1 MSGENMNGIIN
12 VLKPPGMTSHDII
25 YFVRKKLKMKKVGHT
40 GTLDPEA
47 AGVLPVCL
55 GKATKAVQYITDKK
69 KKYRATIKF
78 GVQTETY
85 DKYGAVVASEDVEG
99 IDINKLEEVLHD
111 FRGVITQM
119 PPIYSAIK
127 LAGKKLYQYALE
139 GEEVEIQAREVEIF
153 SIEIVDYND
162 KDEVVLDIECS
173 KGTYI
178 RSICFDI
185 GQKMGCGAAMWQL
198 VRLESTPFIIE
209 NSYTLEEI
217 DKAAAA
223 GTIDNMLI
231 SADIIFK
238 ELSFIE
244 VKTTARSAA
253 INGSHIYGKGV
264 LGDVELYEA
273 NTELR
278 IYCDGDFLGIGTIK
292 YSNEEERKY
301 IKIDK
306 MFI

>member
-1 MSGENMNGIIN
+1 MMNGIIN

-25 YFVRKKLKMKKVGHT
+25 YFVRKRLKMKKVGHT

-69 KKYRATIKF
+69 KKYRTTIKF
-78 GVQTETY
+78 GIQTETY
-85 DKYGAVVASEDVEG
+85 DKYGVVVEAQEVER
-99 IDINKLEEVLHD
+99 IDINKLEEVLQD
-111 FRGVITQM
+111 FRGVIKQM

-139 GEEVEIQAREVEIF
+139 GEEVEIQEREVEIF
-153 SIEIVDYND
+153 SLEIIDYNG
-162 KDEVVLDIECS
+162 KDEVVLDIACS

-185 GQKMGCGAAMWQL
+185 GKKMGYGAAMWQL
-198 VRLESTPFIIE
+198 VRLESTPFTIE

-217 DKAAAA
+217 DKAAAE
-223 GTIDNMLI
+223 GTIDNMLV

-238 ELSFIE
+238 ELPSIE
-244 VKTTARSAA
+244 IKKTARSAA
-253 INGSHIYGKGV
+253 MNGCYIYGIGV
-264 LGDVELYEA
+264 LGEIESYQA
-273 NTELR
+273 KTELR
-278 IYCDGDFLGIGTIK
+278 IYCEGEFLGIGTIR
-292 YSNEEERKY
+292 YSSEEDRKY

>member
-1 MSGENMNGIIN
+1 MNGIIN

-25 YFVRKKLKMKKVGHT
+25 YFVRKRLKIKKVGHT

-47 AGVLPVCL
+47 AGVLPVCV
-55 GKATKAVQYITDKK
+55 GKATKAVQYITDKR

-78 GVQTETY
+78 GIQTETY
-85 DKYGAVVASEDVEG
+85 DKYGTIIESVEVNS
-99 IDINKLEEVLHD
+99 IDINKLQTALQD
-111 FRGVITQM
+111 FKGVIKQV

-139 GEEVEIQAREVEIF
+139 GEEVEIQEREVEIY
-153 SIEIVDYND
+153 SIEIVDNND

-178 RSICFDI
+178 RSICYDL
-185 GQKMGCGAAMWQL
+185 GKKMGCGAAMWQL
-198 VRLESTPFIIE
+198 IRLESTPFLIE

-217 DKAAAA
+217 DKASEE

-238 ELSFIE
+238 ELSIIE
-244 VKTTARSAA
+244 IKTTARSAA
-253 INGSHIYGKGV
+253 INGSPIYGKGTIQ
-264 LGDVELYEA
+264 DIEQFDADIE
-273 NTELR
+273 TR
-278 IYCDGDFLGIGTIK
+278 IYCGGEFLGIGTIK
-292 YSNEEERKY
+292 YSSEENRKY

>member
-1 MSGENMNGIIN
+1 MNGIIN

-47 AGVLPVCL
+47 AGVLPVCV

-69 KKYRATIKF
+69 KKYRTTIKF
-78 GVQTETY
+78 GIQTETY
-85 DKYGAVVASEDVEG
+85 DKYGAIVESVDVES
-99 IDINKLEEVLHD
+99 IDMNKLQEVLQD
-111 FRGVITQM
+111 FRGVIKQL

-139 GEEVEIQAREVEIF
+139 GEAVEIQEREVEVY
-153 SIEIVDYND
+153 SIEVVDYNK

-185 GQKMGCGAAMWQL
+185 GKKMGCGAAMWQL
-198 VRLESTPFIIE
+198 VRLASTPFNIE

-217 DKAAAA
+217 EKAATEL
-223 GTIDNMLI
+223 TIDKMLI
-231 SADIIFK
+231 SVDIIFK
-238 ELSFIE
+238 ELPIIE
-244 VKTTARSAA
+244 IKTTAHSAA
-253 INGSHIYGKGV
+253 INGGPIYGKGI
-264 LGDVELYEA
+264 LQDVELFEA
-273 NTELR
+273 ETEVR
-278 IYCDGDFLGIGTIK
+278 IVCDNEFLGLGIIK
-292 YSNEEERKY
+292 YSSEEDRKY

>member
-1 MSGENMNGIIN
+1 MNGIIN

-25 YFVRKKLKMKKVGHT
+25 YFIRKRLKMKKVGHT

-47 AGVLPVCL
+47 AGVLPVCV
-55 GKATKAVQYITDKK
+55 GKATKAVQFITDKRK
-69 KKYRATIKF
+69 RYRTTIKF

-85 DKYGAVVASEDVEG
+85 DKYGVVYESVEVNG
-99 IDINKLEEVLHD
+99 IDLVKLENALQD
-111 FRGVITQM
+111 FRGIIKQT

-139 GEEVEIQAREVEIF
+139 GEEVEIQSREVEIY
-153 SIEIVDYND
+153 SIEIVDYNN

-178 RSICFDI
+178 RSICFDL
-185 GQKMGCGAAMWQL
+185 GRKMGCGAAMWQL
-198 VRLESTPFIIE
+198 VRLESTPFVIE

-217 DKAAAA
+217 DQAAAE
-223 GTIDNMLI
+223 GTIDKLLI

-238 ELSFIE
+238 ELSIIE
-244 VKTTARSAA
+244 IKTTARSAA
-253 INGSHIYGKGV
+253 VNGSPIYGKGI
-264 LGDVELYEA
+264 LQDIESFEA
-273 NTELR
+273 DNETR
-278 IYCDGDFLGIGTIK
+278 IYCDGEFLGIGTIK
-292 YSNEEERKY
+292 YSSEENRKY

-306 MFI
+306 MFV